1 MKDRRLAAKR
11 IADDIAGSYIE
22 VEVEAVC
29 VRLGTPSLRKAC
41 GCANLTVVLA
51 ISHGIWLPMPQQE
64 HDAKCYGLVSK
75 SLVNSQAAAE
85 ESE

>member
-51 ISHGIWLPMPQQE
+51 IPHGI
-64 HDAKCYGLVSK
+64 
-75 SLVNSQAAAE
+75 
-85 ESE
+85 